1 MGWFRRQFGFSE
13 AARLDRAEH
22 YLATGRYADALR
34 ELDDLLGETAVTLRA
49 EATLELLE
57 LNLIEAKARYNA
69 GDSNGAQEHIA
80 LAQELGATSDQIKSV
95 RRHINQINQERSI
108 ERKKKK
114 EAKKISFDE
123 KPDSIW
129 ALPPDHPKLR
139 YAFRI
144 ESYPLELQE
153 RLVELGEE
161 FAAAVIQI
169 EDGDPR
175 AAYHQISRFT
185 DKEPA
190 AYMERSRAALQAG
203 DIPSAVS
210 DLQSFGA
217 QFELGIIGNT
227 HTGALLVSLLARLG
241 RISEAF
247 TLVEQMRKDSPHP
260 ALDQI
265 RSQILEAHG
274 ELNVAEKS
282 TADLLKTSP
291 NNLPL
296 IRQLARIRMKMGN
309 RVGAAAVL
317 ESGLKRCC
325 TPGSC
330 SSQPFDVESARMLSQ
345 IYLED
350 RINEH
355 RSEELIKKIA
365 NSVQSPNWSD
375 QYILALNAR
384 NNAQPFALNMA
395 QKLAAGIPDSDPRQQ
410 VLQKAFPELSAPA

>member
-13 AARLDRAEH
+13 AAKLERAEH
-22 YLATGRYADALR
+22 YLASGRYADALR
-34 ELDDLLGETAVTLRA
+34 EVEDLSGEAAATLRS
-49 EATLELLE
+49 EASLELLE

-69 GDSNGAQEHIA
+69 GDTQGAQEHIA

-114 EAKKISFDE
+114 EAQKITFDE

-129 ALPPDHPKLR
+129 SLPPDHPKLR

-185 DKEPA
+185 GKDPA

-203 DIPSAVS
+203 DVSSAVK
-210 DLQSFGA
+210 DLEA
-217 QFELGIIGNT
+217 YAEHFELGVIGNT

-247 TLVEQMRKDSPHP
+247 TLVEKMRKDSPHP

-282 TADLLKTSP
+282 TADLLKASP
-291 NNLPL
+291 NK
-296 IRQLARIRMKMGN
+296 IEDGQQG
-309 RVGAAAVL
+309 
-317 ESGLKRCC
+317 RCC
-325 TPGSC
+325 GC
-330 SSQPFDVESARMLSQ
+330 S
-345 IYLED
+345 
-350 RINEH
+350 
-355 RSEELIKKIA
+355 
-365 NSVQSPNWSD
+365 
-375 QYILALNAR
+375 
-384 NNAQPFALNMA
+384 
-395 QKLAAGIPDSDPRQQ
+395 
-410 VLQKAFPELSAPA
+410 